1 MRKLNQQGAA
11 SILSVVIFAIIIT
24 IVVTAYIRSAIVQQS
39 EAYNFDS
46 STRAYYAA
54 ESGIQDAIRA
64 VNADPTLTKNTCA
77 SYVPSGTGVLSSELN
92 LSYSCQLIDTAPS
105 SIAFKVSQSQNA
117 TVKLRPVDSTTFGN
131 DYKLIIRWSSKGSG
145 QFKARSD
152 ITSLPSETDWND
164 SDSEIS
170 YHPMLRTSLLAYPLN
185 NTNADITQKVTFLNP
200 VSETVGKG
208 KSTIDFTP
216 SVPHSED
223 ELVSQAS
230 CYDSGTTGSSGSY
243 DGYLCQEEISIKSLD
258 LGSAG
263 LALRVHSIYGA
274 TDVQLSLV
282 DSSGKLAEL
291 KGVAAQIDV
300 TGKSGNTLRRVRQTY
315 NLNNGVEIDNL
326 PEAAVIGGDGICKNY
341 SITDKSN
348 EFSDLGNC
356 FN

>member
-46 STRAYYAA
+46 STRAFYAA

-64 VNADPTLTKNTCA
+64 VNANSSLTKNTCTN
-77 SYVPSGTGVLSSELN
+77 YVPDGTGVLNSELN
-92 LSYSCQLIDTAPS
+92 LSYSCQLIDTTPS
-105 SIAFKVSQSQNA
+105 TIAFNVSQSQNA
-117 TVKLRPVDSTTFGN
+117 TVKLRPIDASNYTD
-131 DYKLIIRWSSKGSG
+131 DYKLIVRWASSKQSG
-145 QFKARSD
+145 QFKARTD
-152 ITSLPSETDWND
+152 VTSLPSETNWND
-164 SDSEIS
+164 GGVSF
-170 YHPMLRTSLLAYPLN
+170 HPMLRTALLYYPLN
-185 NTNADITQKVTFLNP
+185 SSNALVSQKVTFLNP
-200 VSETVGKG
+200 VSETYGRG
-208 KSTIDFTP
+208 TATINFQP
-216 SVPHSED
+216 SVPYTADRLISN
-223 ELVSQAS
+223 AS
-230 CYDSGTTGSSGSY
+230 CYDSNSSGSY

-258 LGSAG
+258 LNSTG

-274 TDVQLSLV
+274 TNVQLSLV
-282 DSSGKLAEL
+282 DKNGKLAAL

-341 SITDKSN
+341 SITDQAN